1 MYDRSV
7 TCCFTGHRPV
17 KLPWGMNEQDPRCLT
32 LKEQLAATLEGIYE
46 SGYRHFICGMAIGCD
61 TYFAEEVLQLKE
73 QHPEVILEAA
83 IPCDG
88 QDAKWNSKQ
97 KEAYARL
104 LAQCDF
110 ATHVSRSYTPDCMM
124 RRNIYMIDH
133 SSLLLA
139 CFTLLLAAVKA
150 VREPHLKRRLAY
162 STVSNLSY
170 ILFGMSLLTTGG
182 LIAGLS
188 HMLFHGI
195 MKITLFFCAGTVLC
209 KTGREYVPQ
218 TVGLGRKM
226 PLTFL
231 TFGIAGLALT
241 GTPLLPGFISKMNL
255 LHAAADLGS
264 PLAMV
269 GIAALLLSAVLTA
282 AYLIPMTIRAFLV
295 NTEASPSFTEK
306 DKDPGARMLVP
317 FAVLVAA
324 MLILGIHAE
333 PLMNALERLITDGM

>member
-17 KLPWGMNEQDPRCLT
+17 KLPWGLNEQDPRCLT

-139 CFTLLLAAVKA
+139 CFNGRSSGTM
-150 VREPHLKRRLAY
+150 
-162 STVSNLSY
+162 ST
-170 ILFGMSLLTTGG
+170 ILYAERS
-182 LIAGLS
+182 
-188 HMLFHGI
+188 GI
-195 MKITLFFCAGTVLC
+195 
-209 KTGREYVPQ
+209 R
-218 TVGLGRKM
+218 
-226 PLTFL
+226 
-231 TFGIAGLALT
+231 
-241 GTPLLPGFISKMNL
+241 
-255 LHAAADLGS
+255 
-264 PLAMV
+264 
-269 GIAALLLSAVLTA
+269 
-282 AYLIPMTIRAFLV
+282 TI
-295 NTEASPSFTEK
+295 
-306 DKDPGARMLVP
+306 
-317 FAVLVAA
+317 
-324 MLILGIHAE
+324 ILDIV
-333 PLMNALERLITDGM
+333 